1 MRKRQRLDSVL
12 EILQEDGGQRVV
24 STRELAERLD
34 VSEMTV
40 RRDLSE
46 LAQEGLIQRVH
57 GGATSSHQRGMALG
71 QRGQVGIVLTSMGY
85 KYTDPFFSAVL
96 QGADRKLQ
104 ESGYRIGYILSY
116 ADIYT
121 KEQARVLLN
130 TNSVDALL
138 MIGTRLSE
146 GVEYLKQNVRV
157 LVTTTN
163 SLGPEHDAILMDGC
177 GGIRTLV
184 NHLVGLGRQR
194 LAFITGYND
203 SRHQGFVEGVR
214 ANHLPDE
221 PELQLALDEQDSQ
234 DWTPQMGHRG
244 TAMLM
249 NLKKPP
255 DAIVCASDRLAFGA
269 MQWLHQNGFRV
280 PEDISVTGY
289 DNIPDSEFT
298 IPALTTVHVYK
309 ELLGALAAERAV
321 RRIENPNEV
330 PLQIVTPTF
339 AILRQSCGAAE

>member
-1 MRKRQRLDSVL
+1 MKKQQRLDIVLAVL
-12 EILQEDGGQRVV
+12 EEDGSDRLV
-24 STRELAERLD
+24 STRELAERLG

-46 LAQEGLIQRVH
+46 LAQEGLIQRIH
-57 GGATSSHQRGMALG
+57 GGATSSRHRGNLLG

-104 ESGYRIGYILSY
+104 ESGYRTAYILSY

-121 KEQARVLLN
+121 KEQARDLLN
-130 TNSVDALL
+130 AYAVDGILL
-138 MIGTRLSE
+138 IGTRLAK
-146 GVEYLKQNVRV
+146 GVEYLKENANVV
-157 LVTTTN
+157 VSTTH
-163 SLGPEHDAILMDGC
+163 SLGPEQDAILMDGC
-177 GGIRTLV
+177 RGIRALV
-184 NHLVGLGRQR
+184 DHLAKLGRRR
-194 LAFITGYND
+194 LGFITGYYD
-203 SRHQGFVEGVR
+203 SRQQGFIEGIK
-214 ANHLPDE
+214 ANNLPDE
-221 PELQLALDEQDSQ
+221 PELQLALDENDSE
-234 DWTPQMGHRG
+234 DWTPQMGQRG
-244 TAMLM
+244 TAVLM

-298 IPALTTVHVYK
+298 IPALTTVHVHK
-309 ELLGALAAERAV
+309 ELLGVLAAERAI
-321 RRIENPNEV
+321 RRIEDPNEV
-330 PLQIVTPTF
+330 PLQIMTPTS
-339 AILRQSCGAAE
+339 AIIRQSCGAAG